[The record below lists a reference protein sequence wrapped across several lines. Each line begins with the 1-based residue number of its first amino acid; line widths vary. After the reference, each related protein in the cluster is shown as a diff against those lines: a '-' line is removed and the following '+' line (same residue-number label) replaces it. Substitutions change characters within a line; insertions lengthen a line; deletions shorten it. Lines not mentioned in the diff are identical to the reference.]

1 MNIDPI
7 WINSSLLFVIG
18 GLLVVIGVLVL
29 LLIEGRKAKA
39 EVVALL
45 GASVL
50 RQNALMQEHCA
61 ETEEIKQ
68 RHLERMAAV
77 AANHRVETE
86 NLRVMLSIADQ
97 ERDAALT
104 RCDEIAATAAINID

>member
-39 EVVALL
+39 KVIALL
-45 GASVL
+45 NTSVA

-61 ETEEIKQ
+61 EIEDIKQ
-68 RHLERMAAV
+68 RCLSKISGLSRHHHAEL
-77 AANHRVETE
+77 E
-86 NLRVMLSIADQ
+86 NLGVVLSIAEQ
-97 ERDAALT
+97 ERDEALRALT
-104 RCDEIAATAAINID
+104 NVSHATNC

>member
-18 GLLVVIGVLVL
+18 GLLVVIGVLVM
-29 LLIEGRKAKA
+29 LIVEGRKAKA

-45 GASVL
+45 GASVV

-61 ETEEIKQ
+61 EIEEIKQ
-68 RHLERMAAV
+68 RHLSRISGLSRD
-77 AANHRVETE
+77 HHVELE
-86 NLRVMLSIADQ
+86 NLGVILSIAEQ
-97 ERDAALT
+97 ERDEALRVST
-104 RCDEIAATAAINID
+104 QLSQTANC